1 MSRRLTVAIQAWRAF
16 RAAYSFGRYNALV
29 QKVIHTPYLLG
40 AARKPR
46 PALWALRRAYARH
59 AAYAVGAAIVVLAL
73 AYRFALVRTVLNT
86 VDSDQAV
93 LGIMARHILRGDH
106 PVFFY
111 GQAYQGALEAYLT
124 AGVFGVWG
132 QNDFTLRV
140 VPALFSALLV
150 AQLYAL
156 ARRLYGQGVATA
168 VGLWAAAPAPVLI
181 YWGTVAGAGYAE
193 AMSLGTGVMAV
204 AVRRWGL
211 GDPRRYDL
219 PLLGFLTGLGVWTHP
234 VIAYYLA
241 ALAVTHA
248 ARLWRL
254 VRAAPPRAIVGPLA
268 PALAPF
274 IVGAA
279 PWLGYTLL
287 HGGGSLAVLSGR
299 PSLAALPDALWR
311 LYSETLP
318 LLLGGAV
325 PSTLSDEFVS
335 YTDTHTLS
343 YALAMLLFVYLAV
356 RLAFS
361 PGGLPAQLRALW
373 RGYPLPDA
381 PLALLPVV
389 TTLFYLA
396 SRFEALSWTTHNP
409 RYLLPVYTSMPYLCA
424 VMAPLRTRS
433 AARRR
438 ARRWADALALLR
450 PRARALVLRHAPR
463 ARRALPWAP
472 GLALALALSVNVYGT
487 VQYAAPPR
495 VTPLAAALLS
505 RGDEAVYCLYWCAWR
520 LAFESEERLIPV
532 VTDGVAV
539 DTRPVGNR
547 YPPYLARAAR
557 ARRWAYV
564 LPYDRDTPALLALLA
579 RYRVPYAHWRWGDA
593 SVFDG
598 PAWPGFPPGLV
609 GGESHK

>member
-1 MSRRLTVAIQAWRAF
+1 MQ
-16 RAAYSFGRYNALV
+16 
-29 QKVIHTPYLLG
+29 QVIHTPYLLG
-40 AARKPR
+40 ATKAHDARSAAR
-46 PALWALRRAYARH
+46 RRAYARY
-59 AAYAVGAAIVVLAL
+59 AAFIGGAGLAALAL
-73 AYRFALVRTVLNT
+73 VYRFALVRTVFNT

-93 LGIMARHILRGDH
+93 LGIMARHILRGDR

-124 AGVFGVWG
+124 AGVFGAWG

-150 AQLYAL
+150 VELYAL
-156 ARRLYGQGVATA
+156 ARRLYGGGVAVA
-168 VGLWAAAPAPVLI
+168 AGLWAAVPAPVLI

-193 AMSLGTGVMAV
+193 AMALGTGITAV

-219 PLLGFLTGLGVWTHP
+219 PLLGLLTGLGVWAHP

-241 ALAVTHA
+241 ALAATYAVRA
-248 ARLWRL
+248 WRTL
-254 VRAAPPRAIVGPLA
+254 RAAPRAALRPLRS
-268 PALAPF
+268 ALAPF
-274 IVGAA
+274 VVGAA

-287 HGGGSLAVLSGR
+287 HGGGSLAVLFGR

-343 YALAMLLFVYLAV
+343 YALVMLLFVSMAV

-361 PGGLPAQLRALW
+361 PGGLPAQLQALW

-389 TTLFYLA
+389 TILFYLA

-409 RYLLPVYTSMPYLCA
+409 RYLLPVYTSLPYLFA

-438 ARRWADALALLR
+438 ARQWAAFVAALG
-450 PRARALVLRHAPR
+450 PREQQFVLRHVPR
-463 ARRALPWAP
+463 VRRALPWAP

-487 VQYAAPPR
+487 MHYEAPPR
-495 VTPLAAALLS
+495 VTPLVAALLS
-505 RGDEAVYCLYWCAWR
+505 RGDGAVYCLYWCAWR
-520 LAFESEERLIPV
+520 LAFESGEQIIPV

-547 YPPYLARAAR
+547 YPPYLAQAAR

-579 RYRVPYAHWRWGDA
+579 RHKVPYAHWRWGDA

-598 PAWPGFPPGLV
+598 PARPGFPPTPAG
-609 GGESHK
+609 SR